1 MKSQTSFQIFFLKEH
16 SKNSLKNIV
25 FPRESVFTTIAK
37 IPQGLHTAQIEH
49 CACSEAYF
57 KDLVRLPVA
66 GYLVSAVHALKGN
79 DSHALRAAGRFISC
93 TNFLASC
100 SMFAKS

>member
-1 MKSQTSFQIFFLKEH
+1 MEMVEKRQLRKRDRVSRLFERDGQATSLAEG
-16 SKNSLKNIV
+16 
-25 FPRESVFTTIAK
+25 FPLLPIIYILQLLCT
-37 IPQGLHTAQIEH
+37 
-49 CACSEAYF
+49 SEAYF

-79 DSHALRAAGRFISC
+79 DSHALRAAGRYISC

-100 SMFAKS
+100 SIFAKS